1 MTNVILLVLL
11 AVAIFVA
18 VAFLYVSRIISL
30 PPEGRALDFLNIKL
44 KNNQRVIACIGDS
57 LTHGNIG
64 QSWVDYLRKDFPN
77 DVFLNEGINGNTAWQ
92 VIQRLDPILQCQPD
106 LIILLIGTNDALG
119 SFDINSGLRYKKNN
133 ELPEVPTLK
142 KYKEHLNELIEK
154 IGIQSKIAICTL
166 PPIGENVNS
175 EVNKHVNLF
184 NDYIKLIANQKNL
197 SLLPVSD
204 ALWSEISFRTYPIK
218 LDYNSKAMSLM
229 LKRILGGIFNYY
241 LFKKSWND
249 ISREKGQWILFDQIH
264 LNERGAEIVYKL
276 AKDYISKA

>member
-1 MTNVILLVLL
+1 MTFIVLVLIIAAAL
-11 AVAIFVA
+11 AA
-18 VAFLYVSRIISL
+18 AFFYVSKIISS
-30 PPEGRALDFLNIKL
+30 PPKGRAVDYLN
-44 KNNQRVIACIGDS
+44 KNVKSDKKIIACIGDS

-64 QSWVDYLRKDFPN
+64 QNWVDYLRQEFPN

-133 ELPEVPTLK
+133 ELPEAPTLE
-142 KYKEHLNELIEK
+142 KYKEHLNELIKK

-166 PPIGENVNS
+166 PPIGENENS

-204 ALWSEISFRTYPIK
+204 ALWSDIQCRTYPLK
-218 LDYNSKAMSLM
+218 LDYNPKARLIMR
-229 LKRILGGIFNYY
+229 RIFGGILHYY

-249 ISREKGQWILFDQIH
+249 ISKAKGQWILFDQIH

-276 AKDYISKA
+276 AKDLIAKS

>member
-1 MTNVILLVLL
+1 MFLVFLLLMIAAAL
-11 AVAIFVA
+11 AA
-18 VAFLYVSRIISL
+18 AFFYVSKIIST
-30 PPEGRALDFLNIKL
+30 PPKGRAEDFLISSDQSDNKI
-44 KNNQRVIACIGDS
+44 IACIGDS

-64 QSWVDYLRKDFPN
+64 QSWVDYLRQEFPN
-77 DVFLNEGINGNTAWQ
+77 DIFLNEGINGNTAWQ
-92 VIQRLDPILQCQPD
+92 VIQRLDPILQCQPN

-133 ELPEVPTLK
+133 ELPEVPSLE
-142 KYKEHLNELIEK
+142 KYKEHLNELIKK

-166 PPIGENVNS
+166 PPIGENENS

-204 ALWSEISFRTYPIK
+204 ALWSDIQCRTYPLK
-218 LDYNSKAMSLM
+218 LDYNPKARLIMR
-229 LKRILGGIFNYY
+229 RIFGGVFHHY
-241 LFKKSWND
+241 LLKKSWNE

-276 AKDYISKA
+276 AKDFIAKS

>member
-1 MTNVILLVLL
+1 MAIVFLLV
-11 AVAIFVA
+11 IVA
-18 VAFLYVSRIISL
+18 VVISFAAAFFYVSKIIST
-30 PPEGRALDFLNIKL
+30 PPKGRAEDYLNSSDQSDKKI
-44 KNNQRVIACIGDS
+44 IACIGDS

-64 QSWVDYLRKDFPN
+64 QSWVDYLRQEFPN
-77 DVFLNEGINGNTAWQ
+77 DVFLNDGINGNTAWQ

-119 SFDINSGLRYKKNN
+119 SFDINSGLRYKKIN
-133 ELPEVPTLK
+133 ELPEVPTLE

-204 ALWSEISFRTYPIK
+204 ALWSEINSRTYPIK
-218 LDYNSKAMSLM
+218 LDFNSKAMPLM
-229 LKRILGGIFNYY
+229 MKRILGGIFHHY
-241 LFKKSWND
+241 LFNKSWND
-249 ISREKGQWILFDQIH
+249 ISRAKGQWILFDQIH

-276 AKDYISKA
+276 AKDFIAKS

>member
-1 MTNVILLVLL
+1 MANLTLLVLL
-11 AVAIFVA
+11 AVAILVA
-18 VAFLYVSRIISL
+18 AAFLFVSRIISL
-30 PPEGRALDFLNIKL
+30 PPQGVAIDYINSKS
-44 KNNQRVIACIGDS
+44 KKNQRIIACIGDS

-64 QSWVDYLRKDFPN
+64 QSWVDYLRQEFPN
-77 DVFLNEGINGNTAWQ
+77 DVFLNDGINGNTAWQ

-133 ELPEVPTLK
+133 ELPEVPTLE

-197 SLLPVSD
+197 SLLTVSD
-204 ALWSEISFRTYPIK
+204 ALWSEINSRTYPIK
-218 LDYNSKAMSLM
+218 LDFNSKAMPLM
-229 LKRILGGIFNYY
+229 LKRILGGIFHHY

-249 ISREKGQWILFDQIH
+249 ISRAKGQWILFDQIH

-276 AKDYISKA
+276 AKDFIAKS

>member
-1 MTNVILLVLL
+1 MFIVFLVLIIAAAL
-11 AVAIFVA
+11 AA
-18 VAFLYVSRIISL
+18 AFFYVSKIIST
-30 PPEGRALDFLNIKL
+30 PPKGRVEDYINRNVKSDKKI
-44 KNNQRVIACIGDS
+44 IACIGDS

-64 QSWVDYLRKDFPN
+64 QSWVDYLRQEFPN

-119 SFDINSGLRYKKNN
+119 SFDFNSGLRYKKNN
-133 ELPEVPTLK
+133 ELPEVPTLE

-154 IGIQSKIAICTL
+154 IGIQSKIVICTL

-184 NDYIKLIANQKNL
+184 NDYIKLIANKKNL

-204 ALWSEISFRTYPIK
+204 ALWSEINSRTYPIK
-218 LDYNSKAMSLM
+218 LDYNSKAMPLM
-229 LKRILGGIFNYY
+229 MKRILGGIFHHY

-249 ISREKGQWILFDQIH
+249 ISRAKGQWILFDQIH

-276 AKDYISKA
+276 AKDFIAKS

>member
-1 MTNVILLVLL
+1 MVIVFILVL
-11 AVAIFVA
+11 VA
-18 VAFLYVSRIISL
+18 VVIIFAAAFFYVSKIISL
-30 PPEGRALDFLNIKL
+30 PPQGRAIDYINSKS
-44 KNNQRVIACIGDS
+44 KKNQRIIACIGDS

-64 QSWVDYLRKDFPN
+64 QSWVDYLRQEFPN
-77 DVFLNEGINGNTAWQ
+77 DVFLNDGINGNTAWQ

-204 ALWSEISFRTYPIK
+204 ALWSEINSRTYPIK
-218 LDYNSKAMSLM
+218 LDFNSKAMPLM
-229 LKRILGGIFNYY
+229 MKRILGGIFHHY

-249 ISREKGQWILFDQIH
+249 ISRAKGQWILFDQIH

-276 AKDYISKA
+276 AKDFIAKS